1 MKAVRISQ
9 IRRKLFAPAYGT
21 QDTTSMIWEYRQII
35 EELLREVTIES
46 FNIIKLKREVMR
58 LLKEGK
64 KIHAIKLYRQET
76 GCGLKEAK
84 DFIESIQFT
93 TDRDRKK
100 SWQNTEKAVALAL
113 GKKKR
118 LRHRPAPKSKKRK
131 AKSDLISVVGKPTNA
146 RKRAITKAAKSANRR
161 CR

>member
-1 MKAVRISQ
+1 MKAIRITQ
-9 IRRKLFAPAYGT
+9 IRRKLVRPAYDPR
-21 QDTTSMIWEYRQII
+21 DTTSIIWEYRQII
-35 EELLREVTIES
+35 EELLREVTVES
-46 FNIIKLKREVMR
+46 FNMPKLKSGVMR

-84 DFIESIQFT
+84 DFVESIQFA

-118 LRHRPAPKSKKRK
+118 LRHRAAPKSKKRK
-131 AKSDLISVVGKPTNA
+131 AKSDLIPIGKKPTKA
-146 RKRAITKAAKSANRR
+146 RKRAKAAKSAKRR